1 MASINDFKLLNL
13 KCLKYYDLLEKTV
26 SFKTKPS
33 SEMQKKRFGFYMFML
48 EALCGVRDLEE
59 LAKLITDTDFNKHLT
74 GENNDDLGIDAVY
87 IDEDNNAINIFNFK
101 FRESFKPGGK
111 QSLNE
116 TILSTKYVGVIFNE
130 DTNGL
135 EGKPKKFAREVIEK
149 LNGNDIWKFNLYVI
163 SNEDVEVDLNDNSLR
178 QLKNTYD
185 LEVLPVGLSYISNI
199 LSIRPAAIN
208 ATVIIDPDA
217 LMSYSEH
224 SLSSS
229 ISYIARLKCSEI
241 VRITCNDHSL
251 REKYNIEDLEPLCNA
266 SLDFGA
272 LFDNVRGFVVNSKYN
287 GNIGKSLKEEP
298 TRFFMYNNGITMVA
312 RSIKTSQ
319 INANKKLKVDIQDFQ
334 ILNGGQTVRSIH
346 NFNVMDKSNIIEHLS
361 KSEILVRMFVA
372 DGSSDTVNK
381 IAEYTNS
388 QNTISPSD
396 LKSLSSEQIA
406 IEQYLNEHDIVYA
419 RKTGDTGV
427 TENKNYKH
435 KISMIK
441 FGQLLLAL
449 AGYPEKS
456 SNQKKQIFGSYYDML
471 FGKDNFDIQE
481 SPRIVER
488 YYEVV
493 SSYDKIESIK
503 SIEQKHFYIMY
514 LDTKKESVSIRAKI
528 DFLEK
533 MIRTYATA
541 SDTSDARK
549 MIQVGFKNHVDDHIS
564 MLFD

>member
-1 MASINDFKLLNL
+1 
-13 KCLKYYDLLEKTV
+13 
-26 SFKTKPS
+26 
-33 SEMQKKRFGFYMFML
+33 
-48 EALCGVRDLEE
+48 
-59 LAKLITDTDFNKHLT
+59 
-74 GENNDDLGIDAVY
+74 
-87 IDEDNNAINIFNFK
+87 
-101 FRESFKPGGK
+101 
-111 QSLNE
+111 
-116 TILSTKYVGVIFNE
+116 
-130 DTNGL
+130 
-135 EGKPKKFAREVIEK
+135 
-149 LNGNDIWKFNLYVI
+149 
-163 SNEDVEVDLNDNSLR
+163 
-178 QLKNTYD
+178 
-185 LEVLPVGLSYISNI
+185 
-199 LSIRPAAIN
+199 
-208 ATVIIDPDA
+208 
-217 LMSYSEH
+217 
-224 SLSSS
+224 
-229 ISYIARLKCSEI
+229 
-241 VRITCNDHSL
+241 
-251 REKYNIEDLEPLCNA
+251 
-266 SLDFGA
+266 
-272 LFDNVRGFVVNSKYN
+272 
-287 GNIGKSLKEEP
+287 
-298 TRFFMYNNGITMVA
+298 
-312 RSIKTSQ
+312 
-319 INANKKLKVDIQDFQ
+319 
-334 ILNGGQTVRSIH
+334 
-346 NFNVMDKSNIIEHLS
+346 
-361 KSEILVRMFVA
+361 MFVA